1 MGRLLDMFVH
11 QYNYTDFHELNLDW
25 LIALVKELIQSVDLL
40 TEWRSE
46 HEKEYKELKKLYD
59 DIVNGNF
66 PPDMEAALR
75 QWVIDNS
82 ESIIGEL
89 IKHVFFN
96 LNDEGY
102 FVAYIPDSWSDII
115 FGTTG
120 LDTFPVGI
128 DYGHLTLSY

>member
-11 QYNYTDFHELNLDW
+11 KYNYTDFHELNLDW
-25 LIALVKELIQSVDLL
+25 LILATKELLKEVDSLD
-40 TEWRSE
+40 EWKSE
-46 HEKEYKELKKLYD
+46 HEKEYEELKALYD
-59 DIVNGNF
+59 GLVAGEF
-66 PPDMEAALR
+66 PDGMEEALK

-120 LDTFPVGI
+120 LDIFPVGV
-128 DYGHLTLSY
+128 DYGHLTLNY

>member
-1 MGRLLDMFVH
+1 MFFP
-11 QYNYTDFHELNLDW
+11 QYPYINLNDLNLDW
-25 LIALVKELIQSVDLL
+25 LLKHLKELVQAVGGLDA
-40 TEWRSE
+40 WRAE
-46 HEKEYKELKKLYD
+46 HEKEYEELKALYD
-59 DIVNGNF
+59 GLVAGEF
-66 PPDMEAALR
+66 PAGMEQALK

-82 ESIIGEL
+82 VSIIGEL

-120 LDTFPVGI
+120 LDTFPAGV
-128 DYGHLTLSY
+128 DYGHLTLNY

>member
-1 MGRLLDMFVH
+1 MFFP
-11 QYNYTDFHELNLDW
+11 QYPYINLNDLNLDW
-25 LIALVKELIQSVDLL
+25 LLKHIKDLVQAVGGLDA
-40 TEWRSE
+40 WREE
-46 HEKEYKELKKLYD
+46 HEKEYEELKALYD
-59 DIVNGNF
+59 GLVAGEF
-66 PPDMEAALR
+66 PAGMEEALK

-82 ESIIGEL
+82 VSIIGEL

-120 LDTFPVGI
+120 LDTFPAGI
-128 DYGHLTLSY
+128 DYGHLTLTY